1 MSSFGIIA
9 VTPPSFAQRE
19 TFERRSQGGTFQLH
33 DAAIASAASRAG
45 EIGVI
50 NLEFENVSAPSCG
63 DSVRAAVQ
71 AILKHA
77 GTKCGVKCTLD
88 QVDQLKV
95 VWQALAEA
103 ELGSA
108 AVAPTDELSS
118 NVVILT
124 SGSAKGSW
132 KKAVQQLKAHK
143 LRVFAECVSLAE
155 AQNAVGNG
163 VDVVIAKG
171 HEAAGRT
178 GQQTTYVLIQELVT
192 QLSVPVWAQ
201 GGIGIH
207 TAAACYAAG
216 AQGIVLDSQLLLTK
230 ESHLP
235 LTIKQKIASLDG
247 TETSWLPTGK
257 DEGLRIY
264 ARQGHPIIE
273 MRQAYDA
280 SLRSDKKAKS
290 EDRLQAVHQAVVEFG
305 TKESSADRVW
315 LFGQDICFANRL
327 ATQYSTVAGVLQAI
341 RLSLSEHIE
350 DAVSSKPLAEGSPMA
365 ISHGTRFPLVQGAMT
380 RVSDTAEFANSVAV
394 GGALPFL
401 ALALMREGEVET
413 LVSQTKEM
421 LGEKAWG
428 VGLLG
433 FVPTELRQEQLAV
446 VRKYKPPF
454 ALIAGGR
461 PDQAKALEEI
471 GIKTYLHVPSPAL
484 LESFI
489 EMGSR
494 RFIFEGKECGGHVGP
509 RSSFVLWEAMIDL
522 LLRSIGTGGGAYHIL
537 FAGGIHDKLSSAM
550 VAAMAGPLAKRGV
563 KVGGLMG
570 TAYLFTKEA
579 VESGAIVDKFQAA
592 AIECKQTVL
601 LETGPGHAIRCIESP
616 YKRIFDEKRE
626 ELILLNKTRDEV
638 REELELMNL
647 GRLRIASKGVTRAN
661 ATNTDKNQS
670 KEQII
675 ADLKTEGTTKA
686 RSASALEKLSHEKQ
700 WSDGMYMIGQIA
712 SMHEKVCTIEELH
725 KDVSVEGTQL
735 LSVFAAEQKIS
746 KLDKLAK
753 ASQSEPIAIVGMSCL
768 FPKATDLETYWRNIL
783 EKVDGITEV
792 PFEQWDWH
800 ELYDPNP
807 LTPDKVY
814 SKWGGFLED
823 FRFDPTVYG
832 IPPSSLSSLDPM
844 QILLLEVT
852 KAALADAGYAERQ
865 FPKEKTSVVLAS
877 SGHGP
882 ITALYSLRSMLG
894 WKLSD
899 LDDATKEHIK
909 GKLPEWTEDS
919 FPGYLGNVTAGR
931 VANRFDLGG
940 INFAIDA
947 ACASSLAALYVAMA
961 DLRSGNSDVA
971 FLCAADTHNQPGD
984 YLSFSKTHAFSPTGH
999 CRTFDATADGIAISE
1014 GIAMLVLKRLSDAER
1029 DGDRIYAVVKG
1040 AGGSSDGRALSLT
1053 APRPAGQVA
1062 ALDRA
1067 YEDAGVSPST
1077 VTLVE
1082 AHGTGTVAGD
1092 RAEIEALKTVFEASG
1107 AEKRACAVGSVK
1119 TMIGH
1124 SKATA
1129 GLASIIK
1136 VAKALHHKVLPP
1148 TMGVTVPNPSCN
1160 FENSPFYINS
1170 EARPW
1175 LNPSAVRGLEAEPR
1189 RAGVSA
1195 FGFGGTNFHAVL
1207 EEYIPSVSQI
1217 AEPSIKNWTAELF
1230 LVKGR
1235 TRNDLFKTL
1244 TWLGEQS
1251 KKMVA
1256 AEAAQ
1261 LSLPTPMHPINSIK
1275 TLAHQLHLRNTEK
1288 SLDAVAKSD
1297 AKSVSGNTEPPNA
1310 EMCLSLVASTLDD
1323 LQEKISRA
1331 KSDLLDGNKKEI
1343 KDPRGIYF
1351 LDVASSNHAPQKV
1364 AFLFPGQGSQQLDML
1379 KDLSLVFPEVR
1390 ATFERASQVLHT
1402 KLNAPLSSFIFPQP
1416 AFTDIERAAQN
1427 KALTNTHIAQPAVGS
1442 ADIAM
1447 LNLLRALNVKPDM
1460 VAGHS
1465 YGEYVALYA
1474 AGAFSEDDLYYISET
1489 RGRLLA
1495 DKKGNQ
1501 NGSMAAVSSDVDQVR
1516 EVLNKLSGVTLA
1528 NINSPNQCVI
1538 SGEQKE
1544 IDNAINVCKEN
1555 GLAAKMIAV
1564 SQAFHSS
1571 HMLHAKEPLKAAL
1584 DEMDIKA
1591 TQIPVYSNTD
1601 GNVYPPSPSHIAQKL
1616 SDHIVSPVD
1625 FVTEIENMYANGA
1638 RIFVEVGPGS
1648 ILTGLVTS
1656 ILQKQ
1661 SGREFLAIA
1670 TDRAQRNGLTQ
1681 LLHTLAQLAAYGV
1694 AVDPGI
1700 LFRNRIDERQSILDT
1715 QNAGTVPAKSKL
1727 LFSVN
1732 SVAIKRIDG
1741 DKTTVISTAKAT
1753 SPNSQPATTGTKAP
1767 VAAFKPNQTTNTQ
1780 TPTQRWQMTEN
1791 PKTLTLK
1798 ETSSNGAQTPQNNG
1812 HNGHQEGL
1820 QPAPN
1825 LFVNQQTTPGFGN
1838 PAAPLNIANVANVMQ
1853 PLPQAF
1859 DQTRGGQSDQ
1869 VMMHFQQ
1876 TMLQMTQSFLVTQQ
1890 QVMMTY
1896 LQTRNGQ
1903 PQANTFARPSYTP
1916 NMQLPSS
1923 YPQMATMPQMTAMPQ
1938 QQMQPQSAYA
1948 PQAVQTYTE
1957 NVYPQNGNGNGNSNG
1972 HDVTNNGANGNGN
1985 GNGHHGNAQDAIID
1999 VVASTVSQVALE
2011 TTEVENVSV
2020 DPEALVASLL
2030 EIVSQRTGYPTEMLD
2045 PTLDLEAD
2053 LGIDSIKR
2061 VEILNSFRKLLPE
2074 AKQQQLEGGIEEL
2087 AGTKTLEGI
2096 IAWIHKPVDGIVDA
2110 VATDVT
2116 RENPSATIAEKPLVE
2131 SAKTAASEPSTTPT
2145 EVNPEVGDVKK
2156 NGTHGQSL
2164 ASLDALFEQKAVVPT
2179 EMKRALVEVCE
2190 LPRVET
2196 KKLSGTYV
2204 IAATEISTAQAIAAS
2219 LKKQGAE
2226 GVSVIHDANPDATQ
2240 AQQTK
2245 FGYTADLKN
2254 AAQIA
2259 DLIARIKKANTTVN
2273 GLIHAVALAE
2283 NDETENSED
2292 SLGAKSLFALAKG
2305 FESELTEA
2313 GKQSAI
2319 LTVTRLGGTF
2329 HSRSKSF
2336 TANICGKATQAGCV
2350 GVSKTLAKEWT
2361 TVACKTVDFEKDA
2374 SDSFIAET
2382 VTTEIGQ
2389 KDRAAEVGYSNGK
2402 RLGLN
2407 VAYAEI
2413 SGQTKANS
2421 LKQIDSNSVVLITGG
2436 ARGITAEIAKTL
2448 AREYKPT
2455 LVLIGRAKQPSAHEE
2470 EHTRGLTTAKDIKA
2484 AIMAQI
2490 KKDGKP
2496 LSIVIVEKKYQS
2508 LLREREIRENIASI
2522 TKLGGRVV
2530 YKSVDVLLA
2539 DELTAAVAEVYTQ
2552 FGRIDGVVHGAGI
2565 IEDGFVKQKTLDSF
2579 ERVYDTKV
2587 ESAYTLSKTL
2597 KLSELKFFFLFSSIV
2612 GRTGNAGQTDYVA
2625 ANEVV
2630 NKLAIELDEKTKGR
2644 VASLMWGPW
2653 KGGMANPELETI
2665 FARYGWGMIAPEDGS
2680 RSFLDEL
2687 HKGQKGEVEVML
2699 VAELKDQGEA
2709 PTPTGARMHHA
2720 TARKTGILS
2729 SEFAVTLNAAI
2740 DTYLQDH
2747 AFDGVPVMP
2756 MAFSLELMAESIKST
2771 FPDWKIEKVISLDIP
2786 SGIVFDTTNKH
2797 VVVDVSE
2804 TSRTQD
2810 TILASAVLSTAVP
2823 RKRMN
2828 FKATFELKPIA
2839 TASEKDTSKRYADLP
2854 AHIKGQVEPDTLLQF
2869 DERLETLPSVSDVY
2883 GSWLFHGPRFQHIR
2897 SIDAMGIDGIAGR
2910 LLASQT
2916 ANCLSEPGSDSWQ
2929 IDPILVDS
2937 AMQLAGTWARQY
2949 LDITALP
2956 TGFKKLHLFDERFG
2970 ENFFARVFV
2979 DPRKTTSTDTTCDVA
2994 VYAENGNLAFLI
3006 EGLGGVGSKS
3016 LNRLASQA
3024 ASPGKNR

>member
-45 EIGVI
+45 DIGII
-50 NLEFENVSAPSCG
+50 NLEFENVSAASCG

-71 AILKHA
+71 AILRNPD
-77 GTKCGVKCTLD
+77 TKCGVKCTVD

-103 ELGSA
+103 ESSST
-108 AVAPTDELSS
+108 TDDLSS

-124 SGSAKGSW
+124 AGSAKASW

-143 LRVFAECVSLAE
+143 LRVFAECVSLGE

-178 GQQTTYVLIQELVT
+178 GQQTTYVLVQELVT

-235 LTIKQKIASLDG
+235 LTIKQKIAALDG
-247 TETSWLPTGK
+247 TETTWIPTGK
-257 DEGLRIY
+257 DEGLRVY

-305 TKESSADRVW
+305 TKESPTDRVW
-315 LFGQDICFANRL
+315 LFGQDVSFANRL
-327 ATQYSTVAGVLQAI
+327 ATQYSTVAGILQAI
-341 RLSLSEHIE
+341 RLSLLEHVE
-350 DAVSSKPLAEGSPMA
+350 DAVSAKPLAEGSPMA

-380 RVSDTAEFANSVAV
+380 RVSDTAEFANSVAT

-401 ALALMREGEVET
+401 ALALMRQGEVET
-413 LVSQTKEM
+413 LVSQTKDL

-433 FVPTELRQEQLAV
+433 FVPNELRQEQLAV
-446 VRKYKPPF
+446 VKKYKPPF

-522 LLRSIGTGGGAYHIL
+522 LLRSIGTNGGAYHIL
-537 FAGGIHDKLSSAM
+537 FAGGIHDALSSAM

-592 AIECKQTVL
+592 ALECKQTVL

-661 ATNTDKNQS
+661 ATSTDKEQS

-686 RSASALEKLSHEKQ
+686 KGASALEKLSHEKQ

-712 SMHEKVCTIEELH
+712 SMHEEVCTIEELH
-725 KDVSVEGTQL
+725 KDVSVEGTQIL
-735 LSVFAAEQKIS
+735 AAFAAEQKVSQLNIQ
-746 KLDKLAK
+746 AK
-753 ASQSEPIAIVGMSCL
+753 APQSEPIAIVGMSCL

-940 INFAIDA
+940 VNFAIDA

-961 DLRSGNSDVA
+961 DLRSGNSDVS

-1107 AEKRACAVGSVK
+1107 AEKRGCAVGSVK

-1217 AEPSIKNWTAELF
+1217 AEPSIKDWTAELF

-1256 AEAAQ
+1256 AEVAQ
-1261 LSLPTPMHPINSIK
+1261 LSLPTPMHPVNSIK

-1288 SLDAVAKSD
+1288 SLDAVVKGDTKS
-1297 AKSVSGNTEPPNA
+1297 ATGNAESLST
-1310 EMCLSLVASTLDD
+1310 EMCLSLVASSLED

-1351 LDVASSNHAPQKV
+1351 LDVASGSHAPEKV

-1427 KALTNTHIAQPAVGS
+1427 KALTNTHIAQPAVGA

-1447 LNLLRALNVKPDM
+1447 LSLLRALNVKPDM

-1465 YGEYVALYA
+1465 YGEYVALCA

-1501 NGSMAAVSSDVDQVR
+1501 NGSMAAVSSDVAQVK

-1538 SGEQKE
+1538 SGEQNE
-1544 IDNAINVCKEN
+1544 IDNAISVCKEN

-1661 SGREFLAIA
+1661 PGKEFLAIA
-1670 TDRAQRNGLTQ
+1670 TDRAQRNGLLQ
-1681 LLHTLAQLAAYGV
+1681 LLHTLAQLASYGV

-1715 QNAGTVPAKSKL
+1715 QNSGAVPAKSKL

-1741 DKTTVISTAKAT
+1741 DKVTVVST
-1753 SPNSQPATTGTKAP
+1753 TKAP
-1767 VAAFKPNQTTNTQ
+1767 SQISPPTTTGPKAPAAALKPNQTANTQ

-1825 LFVNQQTTPGFGN
+1825 LFVNQQATPGLVN
-1838 PAAPLNIANVANVMQ
+1838 PAGNMMQ

-1859 DQTRGGQSDQ
+1859 DQARSGQSDQ

-1903 PQANTFARPSYTP
+1903 PQASAFARPSYAAAMQ
-1916 NMQLPSS
+1916 NMPVA
-1923 YPQMATMPQMTAMPQ
+1923 YPQMMSVPQMTAMPQ
-1938 QQMQPQSAYA
+1938 PQMQAQAPTAYA

-1957 NVYPQNGNGNGNSNG
+1957 ATYPQNGNGNGNGHGIIGNG
-1972 HDVTNNGANGNGN
+1972 SNGN
-1985 GNGHHGNAQDAIID
+1985 GNGHHGNGQEAIID
-1999 VVASTVSQVALE
+1999 VVASSVSQVALK
-2011 TTEVENVSV
+2011 TTEVENV

-2074 AKQQQLEGGIEEL
+2074 AKQLQLEGGIEEL

-2110 VATDVT
+2110 VTTDVT
-2116 RENPSATIAEKPLVE
+2116 KENPPATIAEIPVVE
-2131 SAKTAASEPSTTPT
+2131 SVKSATTEAATTQN

-2164 ASLDALFEQKAVVPT
+2164 ASLDALLEQKTIVPT

-2190 LPRVET
+2190 LPRVES
-2196 KKLSGTYV
+2196 KKLTGTYV
-2204 IAATEISTAQAIAAS
+2204 IAALEAPVAQAIATA
-2219 LKKQGAE
+2219 LKKQGAD
-2226 GVSVIHDANPDATQ
+2226 GVVVIHADSHEGAH
-2240 AQQTK
+2240 AQQSK
-2245 FGYTADLKN
+2245 FGYTANLKDI
-2254 AAQIA
+2254 AQIA
-2259 DLIARIKKANTTVN
+2259 DLVGKIKKTNAAIN
-2273 GLIHAVALAE
+2273 GLIHAISIASTD
-2283 NDETENSED
+2283 DESTSQTGVD
-2292 SLGAKSLFALAKG
+2292 SLSPKSLFALAKG
-2305 FESELTEA
+2305 LETELTA
-2313 GKQSAI
+2313 NGNKGSV

-2329 HSRSKSF
+2329 HSKSKN
-2336 TANICGKATQAGCV
+2336 TAANVCGKATQAGCV
-2350 GVSKTLAKEWT
+2350 GVTKTLAKEWT
-2361 TVACKTVDFEKDA
+2361 TVVCKTVDFEKEA
-2374 SDSFIAET
+2374 SDNFIAET
-2382 VTTEIGQ
+2382 VATELGQ
-2389 KDRAAEVGYSNGK
+2389 KDQVLEVGYFDGK

-2448 AREYKPT
+2448 ASEYKPT
-2455 LVLIGRAKQPSAHEE
+2455 LVLIGRAKQPASHEE
-2470 EHTRGLTTAKDIKA
+2470 EHTRGLSTAKDIKA

-2490 KKDGKP
+2490 KKEGKA
-2496 LSIVIVEKKYQS
+2496 LSIVIVEKTYQQ
-2508 LLREREIRENIASI
+2508 LLREREIRENIAAI

-2530 YKSVDVLLA
+2530 YKSVDVLSTE
-2539 DELTAAVAEVYTQ
+2539 ELSAAVADVYKQ

-2565 IEDGFVKQKTLDSF
+2565 IEDGFVKQKTLASF

-2612 GRTGNAGQTDYVA
+2612 GRTGNAGQADYVA

-2630 NKLAIELDEKTKGR
+2630 NKLAVEIDEKTKGR

-2665 FARYGWGMIAPEDGS
+2665 FARYGWGMIAPEDG
-2680 RSFLDEL
+2680 RRAFLDEL

-2709 PTPTGARMHHA
+2709 PPPTGARMRHA
-2720 TARKTGILS
+2720 TSRKTGVLS
-2729 SEFAVTLNAAI
+2729 SEFAVTLNPAI

-2771 FPDWKIEKVISLDIP
+2771 FPDWKIERVINLDIP
-2786 SGIVFDTTNKH
+2786 SGIVFDTSSKH
-2797 VVVDVSE
+2797 IVVDVSE
-2804 TSRTQD
+2804 TNRTHD
-2810 TILASAVLSTAVP
+2810 TVLASAVLSTAVP

-2828 FKATFELKPIA
+2828 FKATFELKPV
-2839 TASEKDTSKRYADLP
+2839 SKGDEKDPSKRYADLP
-2854 AHIKGQVEPDTLLQF
+2854 EHVKGHVQTETLLQF
-2869 DERLETLPSVSDVY
+2869 DEQLETTPAVSDVY

-2910 LLASQT
+2910 LFASQT
-2916 ANCLSEPGSDSWQ
+2916 ENCLSEPGSSSWQ

-2937 AMQLAGTWARQY
+2937 AMQLAGTWARHY

-2956 TGFKKLHLFDERFG
+2956 TGFKKLHLFDERF
-2970 ENFFARVFV
+2970 EQNFCARVFV

-3024 ASPGKNR
+3024 ASPGKTR